1 MGFTK
6 SISDRMSTIST
17 TSSVSGAASS
27 STHHSHSPSH
37 DASINTSRS
46 SLQSASSLD
55 TLSSS
60 TPVPSI
66 GESIPP
72 DQRPRIISPALKTPS
87 YPSGNGIT
95 MVYSTTIHAPLQ
107 TVACLLLDAR
117 TYPQWNAFC
126 PSITITSQP
135 KSTAPLPA
143 CLASDPVLA
152 SIANNHTTLRDGTA
166 FNFNPSMDGTGQPRR
181 RRSPTMQVSLLE
193 QFERPDGRVGV
204 RMAWKMKGLAVKLL
218 LRSERVQELV
228 PAVADD
234 GKPCVEYVSWDT
246 YYGMLTS
253 GGSSYYSKQIEAGCT
268 AWMGGLKAHAEE
280 RAQVGTW

>member
-1 MGFTK
+1 
-6 SISDRMSTIST
+6 MSTIST
-17 TSSVSGAASS
+17 TSTVSGATSS
-27 STHHSHSPSH
+27 STHHSHSLSH
-37 DASINTSRS
+37 DSSINTSRS
-46 SLQSASSLD
+46 SLQSVNSLN

-72 DQRPRIISPALKTPS
+72 EQQPRIVSPALKTPS
-87 YPSGNGIT
+87 YPNANGIT
-95 MVYSTTIHAPLQ
+95 MVYSTTIRAPLQ

-126 PSITITSQP
+126 PGVTITSQP

-143 CLASDPVLA
+143 CLAADPVLA

-166 FNFNPSMDGTGQPRR
+166 FNFNVSMDATGQPRKR
-181 RRSPTMQVSLLE
+181 GSPTMKVSLLE

-204 RMAWKMKGLAVKLL
+204 RIAWKMKGIAAKLL

-246 YYGMLTS
+246 YYGMLT
-253 GGSSYYSKQIEAGCT
+253 GGVNSYYGKQIEAGCT
-268 AWMGGLKAHAEE
+268 AWMGGLKAYAEE